1 MKKKQIIQSP
11 RYYFTKTLSKSLIWE
26 IEDSGNFGVDIALKM
41 DEGKIVFTAS
51 GRYWGW
57 WGQCLDFMNDYLKG
71 DEVWDRVYR
80 LWKAHHLNDMHAGTE
95 RQEEFIEMGIRSGDL
110 LSHNYD
116 EVKEFLIKWG
126 MYEDDWYEYW
136 SQWLYRPIPAD
147 DLWEI
152 FTLLKS

>member
-1 MKKKQIIQSP
+1 M
-11 RYYFTKTLSKSLIWE
+11 
-26 IEDSGNFGVDIALKM
+26 N
-41 DEGKIVFTAS
+41 EGKIVFTAS